1 MKKYK
6 IGYTQGVYDM
16 FHIGHLNLINQAK
29 ERCEY
34 LIVGVNSDQL
44 VERYKN
50 KTPVICQEDRRTIVA
65 NIKAV
70 DQAVIADTLDKTKML
85 KKLGFDAVFIGDDWK
100 GSERWQK
107 TEEELS
113 RFGVDVVYLAHTPD
127 ISSTALRKVKDN
139 RSSTVC
145 TEET

>member
-1 MKKYK
+1 MKPYK

-29 ERCEY
+29 ALCDY

-50 KTPVICQEDRRTIVA
+50 KTPVICQEDRRTIVE

-70 DQAVIADTLDKTKML
+70 DQAVIADTLDKTEML
-85 KKLGFDAVFIGDDWK
+85 QALGFNAVFIGDDWK
-100 GSERWQK
+100 GNARWIR
-107 TEEELS
+107 TEEELR
-113 RFGVDVVYLAHTPD
+113 RFGVDVVDLAHTPD
-127 ISSTALRKVKDN
+127 ISSTALRKATEQTG
-139 RSSTVC
+139 STACV
-145 TEET
+145 EET

>member
-145 TEET
+145 AEET

>member
-1 MKKYK
+1 MKPYK

-29 ERCEY
+29 ALCDY

-50 KTPVICQEDRRTIVA
+50 KTPVICQEDRRTIVE

-70 DQAVIADTLDKTKML
+70 DQAVIADTLDKTEML
-85 KKLGFDAVFIGDDWK
+85 QALGFNAVFIGDDWK
-100 GSERWQK
+100 GNARWIR
-107 TEEELS
+107 TEEELR

-127 ISSTALRKVKDN
+127 ISSTALRKTTEQTG
-139 RSSTVC
+139 STACV
-145 TEET
+145 EET

>member
-1 MKKYK
+1 MNPYK

-29 ERCEY
+29 ALCDY

-50 KTPVICQEDRRTIVA
+50 KTPVICQEDRRTIVE

-70 DQAVIADTLDKTKML
+70 DQAVIADTLDKTEML
-85 KKLGFDAVFIGDDWK
+85 QALGFNAVFIGDDWK
-100 GSERWQK
+100 GNARWIR
-107 TEEELS
+107 TEEELR

-127 ISSTALRKVKDN
+127 ISSTALRKATEQTG
-139 RSSTVC
+139 STACV
-145 TEET
+145 EET